1 MLKSMLSNNLMK
13 FLILPLSFFI
23 YFQAHS
29 EISSQSTHSLKVYDR
44 LIAPVFEA
52 RCLHCHGENKDKGK
66 LRMDKREF
74 LLKGGRSAGNEII
87 VKGDTEAS
95 ELIYRITLPKSDEE
109 AMPPIEDGKPHQPIT
124 NSELTVIKSWIQL
137 GASFDLQI
145 SDLDLATQ
153 EAANYILENMPKKV
167 ISEIDLAKPVL
178 PVVSKAPDEIIN
190 TIGQSGVLIM
200 PIAENT
206 NALYVNASY
215 LGKKFDDQMF
225 EMLMPVADQLLW
237 LNLARTKVSD
247 KCGPFLAKL
256 KNLTRLH
263 LENSEVSDEISP
275 FLAELKELKYLN
287 LYGTNIS
294 DTSISNFKKLPN
306 LNKVFLW
313 QTKITPKGA
322 EDLKMSFAEPKLF
335 ASLKKQHLELAK
347 KVKVVTQ
354 NETKAIQS
362 LEQEIEKI
370 GSVSKDKKV
379 INQKCPVS
387 QKAIS
392 VNHKIVFEGRKVAF
406 CCKNCLEKFSKDTG
420 SYRSKIEN
428 FKPSESYAK
437 GADSLEVSRAS
448 KDEKIEK
455 VSDDLR
461 QISQQL
467 RIIGPEINIGWSNP
481 E

>member
-1 MLKSMLSNNLMK
+1 MK

-23 YFQAHS
+23 YSQAHAEVS
-29 EISSQSTHSLKVYDR
+29 NQSKHGLRVYDS

-66 LRMDKREF
+66 LRMDKKEF
-74 LLKGGRSAGNEII
+74 LLKGGRSAGKEII

-109 AMPPIEDGKPHQPIT
+109 AMPPLEEGKPHRPIT
-124 NSELTVIKSWIQL
+124 NTELTVIKAWIHL
-137 GASFDLQI
+137 GASFDIQI
-145 SDLDLATQ
+145 SELDSTTQ
-153 EAANYILENMPKKV
+153 EAADYILENMPKKI
-167 ISEIDLAKPVL
+167 ISDIDLAKPIL
-178 PVVSKAPDEIIN
+178 PVVSKVPDDIIN
-190 TIGQSGVLIM
+190 SIGQSGVLIM

-215 LGKKFDDQMF
+215 IGKKFDDQMF
-225 EMLMPVADQLLW
+225 EMLMPVADQLVW
-237 LNLARTKVSD
+237 LNLARTNVSD
-247 KCGPFLAKL
+247 KSGPFIAKL

-263 LENSEVSDEISP
+263 LENSKVSDGISP
-275 FLAELKELKYLN
+275 YLGTLKELKYLN

-294 DTSISNFKKLPN
+294 DASIINLKKLSK

-322 EDLKMSFAEPKLF
+322 EDLKMSFADPKLF
-335 ASLKKQHLELAK
+335 ASLKKQHHELSK

-354 NETKAIQS
+354 NEIKAIHS
-362 LEQEIEKI
+362 LEQEIKKI
-370 GSVSKDKKV
+370 GSLSKDKNI

-387 QKAIS
+387 QKTIS
-392 VNHKIVFEGRKVAF
+392 KNHKVVFEGRKVAF
-406 CCKNCLEKFSKDTG
+406 CCDNCLNKFSKDTG

-428 FKPSESYAK
+428 FKPSEPFAR
-437 GADSLEVSRAS
+437 AAESLETSRAS
-448 KDEKIEK
+448 KDDKIQK
-455 VSDDLR
+455 VSDELR

-467 RIIGPEINIGWSNP
+467 RVIGPEVNIGWTKP

>member
-1 MLKSMLSNNLMK
+1 
-13 FLILPLSFFI
+13 
-23 YFQAHS
+23 
-29 EISSQSTHSLKVYDR
+29 
-44 LIAPVFEA
+44 
-52 RCLHCHGENKDKGK
+52 
-66 LRMDKREF
+66 
-74 LLKGGRSAGNEII
+74 
-87 VKGDTEAS
+87 
-95 ELIYRITLPKSDEE
+95 
-109 AMPPIEDGKPHQPIT
+109 MPPLEDGKPHHPIT
-124 NSELTVIKSWIQL
+124 NSELKVIKSWIQL

-145 SDLDLATQ
+145 SDLDSITK
-153 EAANYILENMPKKV
+153 EAADYILENMPKKV

-178 PVVSKAPDEIIN
+178 PVVSKAPDEIIDS
-190 TIGQSGVLIM
+190 IGQSGVLIM

-215 LGKKFDDQMF
+215 LGKKFDDQML

-247 KCGPFLAKL
+247 KCGPYLAKL

-263 LENSEVSDEISP
+263 LENSEVSDDISP

-294 DTSISNFKKLPN
+294 DASISNLKKLPN

-322 EDLKMSFAEPKLF
+322 EDLKMSFADPKLF
-335 ASLKKQHLELAK
+335 ASLKKKHLELSK
-347 KVKVVTQ
+347 KVKIVTQ
-354 NETKAIQS
+354 NEIKAIHS
-362 LEQEIEKI
+362 LEQGIEKI
-370 GSVSKDKKV
+370 GSASKDKEV

-387 QKAIS
+387 QKVIS
-392 VNHKIVFEGRKVAF
+392 KDHKLVFEGRKVAF
-406 CCKNCLEKFSKDTG
+406 CCQKCLDKFSKDTG

-428 FKPSESYAK
+428 FKPSESYVKA
-437 GADSLEVSRAS
+437 AESLEVTRAS

-467 RIIGPEINIGWSNP
+467 RVIGPEINIGWANS

>member
-1 MLKSMLSNNLMK
+1 MK
-13 FLILPLSFFI
+13 FLIQLLSFLI
-23 YFQAHS
+23 YLQVHA
-29 EISSQSTHSLKVYDR
+29 EVSSQPKHNLKVYDS

-52 RCLHCHGENKDKGK
+52 RCLHCHGENKEKGK
-66 LRMDKREF
+66 LRMDKKEF

-95 ELIYRITLPKSDEE
+95 ELIYRITLPNSDEE
-109 AMPPIEDGKPHQPIT
+109 AMPPLEDGKPHHPIT
-124 NSELTVIKSWIQL
+124 NSELKVIKSWIQL

-145 SDLDLATQ
+145 SDLDSITK
-153 EAANYILENMPKKV
+153 EAADYILENMPKKV

-178 PVVSKAPDEIIN
+178 PVVSKAPDEIIDS
-190 TIGQSGVLIM
+190 IGQSGVLIM

-215 LGKKFDDQMF
+215 LGKKFDDQML

-247 KCGPFLAKL
+247 KCGPYLAKL

-263 LENSEVSDEISP
+263 LENSEVSDDISP

-294 DTSISNFKKLPN
+294 DASISNLKKLPN

-313 QTKITPKGA
+313 QTKITPEGA
-322 EDLKMSFAEPKLF
+322 EDLKMSFADPKLF
-335 ASLKKQHLELAK
+335 ASLKKKHLELSK
-347 KVKVVTQ
+347 KVKIVTQ
-354 NETKAIQS
+354 NEIKAIHS
-362 LEQEIEKI
+362 LEQGIEKI
-370 GSVSKDKKV
+370 GSVSKDKEV

-387 QKAIS
+387 QKVIS
-392 VNHKIVFEGRKVAF
+392 KDHKLVFEGRKVAF
-406 CCKNCLEKFSKDTG
+406 CCQKCLDKFSKDTG

-428 FKPSESYAK
+428 FKPSESYVKA
-437 GADSLEVSRAS
+437 AESLEVTRAS

-467 RIIGPEINIGWSNP
+467 RVIGPEINIGWANS

>member
-1 MLKSMLSNNLMK
+1 MFSNNLIK
-13 FLILPLSFFI
+13 FLILSLSFLI
-23 YFQAHS
+23 CFQAHS
-29 EISSQSTHSLKVYDR
+29 EISNPSKHSLKVYDS

-66 LRMDKREF
+66 LRMDKKEL

-95 ELIYRITLPKSDEE
+95 ELIYRITLPKNDEE
-109 AMPPIEDGKPHQPIT
+109 AMPPIEDGKPHHPIT

-145 SDLDLATQ
+145 ADLDSITQ
-153 EAANYILENMPKKV
+153 EAAVYILENMPKKV
-167 ISEIDLAKPVL
+167 SSEIDLVKPVL
-178 PVVSKAPDEIIN
+178 PVVSKAPDEIID

-215 LGKKFDDQMF
+215 LGTKFDDQMF

-247 KCGPFLAKL
+247 KCGPYLAKL

-275 FLAELKELKYLN
+275 FLADLKELKYLN

-294 DTSISNFKKLPN
+294 DASISNLKKLPN

-322 EDLKMSFAEPKLF
+322 EDLKMSFADSKLF
-335 ASLKKQHLELAK
+335 ASLKKQHLELSK

-354 NETKAIQS
+354 NEINAIQS
-362 LEQEIEKI
+362 LEQEIDKI
-370 GSVSKDKKV
+370 GSVSTDEEV

-392 VNHKIVFEGRKVAF
+392 EDHKKVFEGRKVAF
-406 CCKNCLEKFSKDTG
+406 CCKNCLDKFSKDTG

-428 FKPSESYAK
+428 FKPSESYVRATD
-437 GADSLEVSRAS
+437 ALELSRAN

-455 VSDDLR
+455 VSDELR

-467 RIIGPEINIGWSNP
+467 RVIAPEINIGWTYS